1 MKKGLIIATL
11 AGLGACALMLILTV
25 LGIGKL
31 NFLEG
36 TQGHILATVAT
47 LTAAGYFSI
56 RSHTMLSKNKILGY
70 VSFGLICLS
79 LIFMILFIWNIV
91 TGAIFNKAVLT
102 IALLS
107 VLFIFLVSN
116 NLKLGKQFLVVQI
129 ICEAILSLLILLILL
144 SSYGVI
150 KLGEIL
156 SLFIINIILAVV
168 AFITI
173 SVLANKVQGDEIN
186 DTKTGYVK
194 ITKAEYEEL
203 LEKAKELELLKNK

>member
-11 AGLGACALMLILTV
+11 ASLGACALMLILTV
-25 LGIGKL
+25 FGI

-36 TQGHILATVAT
+36 VKGSVLATVAT

-56 RSHTMLSKNKILGY
+56 SSHTMLSKNKTLGY
-70 VSFGLICLS
+70 VSFGLIGLS
-79 LIFMILFIWNIV
+79 LIFMVLFIWKLVEN
-91 TGAIFNKAVLT
+91 AIFNKAVLT
-102 IALLS
+102 VALLS

-116 NLKLGKQFLVVQI
+116 NLKLGKKFRIVQI
-129 ICEAILSLLILLILL
+129 VCDAILSLLILLILL
-144 SSYGVI
+144 SSYGVV
-150 KLGEIL
+150 KLGDIL

-173 SVLANKVQGDEIN
+173 SVLANKVQGDEIS
-186 DTKTGYVK
+186 DVKTGYVR

-203 LEKAKELELLKNK
+203 LAKAEELESLKTK